1 MENTNIATSIS
12 TEDKEA
18 LLRQGFQPADSF
30 KEVKGEDLEMA
41 PAMND
46 ASSQSVATENT
57 GSENTDTQV
66 QTKEEQQQGYKF
78 GEKEYSEEEIL
89 AALDDHHNKEKWQ
102 KSFTERDQQFAE
114 HRKSLDNELE
124 KIKTI
129 QQDEKLMSTLKDFLG
144 DDHPLFSVSTE
155 TQTNSTVQNTEIPA
169 EQNEY
174 NSNSAIEELQEQI
187 QDLQAE
193 KELDLEMAQLV
204 KKYPSIDEDSMDEIL
219 SLAVEKGMENLED
232 AYKIALYDAAE
243 TSKRQRN
250 LNQFQNL
257 MVGWPVVQ
265 MNLLQHPLSQQ
276 I

>member
-30 KEVKGEDLEMA
+30 KEVKGENLEMA

-78 GEKEYSEEEIL
+78 GEREYSEEEIL

-114 HRKSLDNELE
+114 HRKSLDTELE

-155 TQTNSTVQNTEIPA
+155 TQINSTVQNTEIPA
-169 EQNEY
+169 DTRFA
-174 NSNSAIEELQEQI
+174 S
-187 QDLQAE
+187 
-193 KELDLEMAQLV
+193 
-204 KKYPSIDEDSMDEIL
+204 
-219 SLAVEKGMENLED
+219 
-232 AYKIALYDAAE
+232 
-243 TSKRQRN
+243 
-250 LNQFQNL
+250 
-257 MVGWPVVQ
+257 
-265 MNLLQHPLSQQ
+265 
-276 I
+276 